1 MARGRGWGVV
11 AVRGGVRAL
20 PRLAPAIREVPP
32 DVVLGRGCLIDD
44 NVILAARPGRP
55 LREPT
60 LRLGRRAV
68 VRSGSVLYAGSRI
81 GDDFETGH
89 NVIVREDNVI
99 GLQVKVWN
107 NSVVDY
113 GCTIGD
119 RVKIHSNC
127 YVAQFTTIEDDVFLA
142 PGVSVAND
150 PHPGSSTHL
159 CMRGPT
165 IKRGA
170 QIGMNATILPFVTVG
185 ERSLVG
191 AGAVVTRDVPP
202 GMVVVGN
209 PARVLKPVR
218 EVTCPLD
225 LTTGEYL
232 GAPKDRAD
240 S

>member
-1 MARGRGWGVV
+1 M
-11 AVRGGVRAL
+11 AVRNGIRAFA
-20 PRLAPAIREVPP
+20 RSAPALRDVPP

-44 NVILAARPGRP
+44 NVILGARPGRP
-55 LREPT
+55 VRAPT
-60 LRLGRRAV
+60 VRLGRRSI

-81 GDDFETGH
+81 GDRFETGH
-89 NVIVREDNVI
+89 NTVVREDNVI
-99 GLQVKVWN
+99 GDDVKIWN

-142 PGVSVAND
+142 PGVSLAND
-150 PHPGSSTHL
+150 PHPGTLTHL
-159 CMRGPT
+159 CMRGPR
-165 IKRGA
+165 IKAGA

-209 PARVLKPVR
+209 PARVLKPVS
-218 EVTCPLD
+218 EISCPLD
-225 LTTGEYL
+225 VVAGDYL
-232 GAPKDRAD
+232 AAIPDGFPPA
-240 S
+240 